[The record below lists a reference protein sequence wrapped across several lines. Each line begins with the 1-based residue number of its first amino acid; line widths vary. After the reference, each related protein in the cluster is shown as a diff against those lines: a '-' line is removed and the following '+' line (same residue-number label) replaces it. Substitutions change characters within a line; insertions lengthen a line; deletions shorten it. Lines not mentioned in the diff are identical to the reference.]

1 MLYKD
6 MGQSRSD
13 DSKSSLI
20 IYDQYKKNLSGNKLL
35 DLEKM

>member
-1 MLYKD
+1 

-13 DSKSSLI
+13 DPKYSLI
-20 IYDQYKKNLSGNKLL
+20 IYGPYKKKLSGNKLL